1 MKIDRLIGII
11 TVLLRNKK
19 VTAPYLAEK
28 FEVSRR
34 TISRDI
40 EDICKAGIPVVT
52 EQGYNG
58 GIYIAEGYK
67 IDKTL
72 LTAEELQ
79 AIFIG
84 LKGIDSVSAVPRS
97 SVLAD
102 KLSLKNNAVFLAHDH
117 ILIDLASHYKGSLTE
132 KIEQLRLAI
141 AEQYIVTF
149 DYYYSKGESERLIEP
164 YLLVFKWSA
173 WYVFGFCAMRQD
185 FRMFKLNRL
194 WNLQTTDEI
203 FSPRLISQ
211 ENLDFG
217 NCWTVE
223 IKLTALFDKSVKY
236 RLIDDRGIDSYTITE
251 DGRLLLESNYTNYDN
266 LLEWVLSF
274 GNKVEVLEP
283 ESLRNDLA
291 EQAEKILKYYQGT

>member
-11 TVLLRNKK
+11 TVLLQNVK

-34 TISRDI
+34 TINRDI
-40 EDICKAGIPVVT
+40 EDICIAGIPVIT
-52 EQGYNG
+52 EQGYHG

-72 LTAEELQ
+72 LTVEELQ
-79 AIFIG
+79 AIFVG
-84 LKGIDSVSAVPRS
+84 LKGIDSVSAVPKS
-97 SVLAD
+97 GALVD
-102 KLSLKNNAVFLAHDH
+102 KLSLKNNVVFSAHDH

-132 KIEQLRLAI
+132 KIEQLRSVIVEHRL
-141 AEQYIVTF
+141 VTF

-173 WYVFGFCAMRQD
+173 WYVFGYCTMRQE

-194 WNLQTTDEI
+194 WNLQTKGET
-203 FSPRLISQ
+203 FLPRVIPE
-211 ENLDFG
+211 ENLDFDS
-217 NCWTVE
+217 CWTDE
-223 IKLTALFDKSVKY
+223 IMLTALFDKNVKY
-236 RLIDDRGIDSYTITE
+236 RLIDEYGVDCYTITE
-251 DGRLLLESNYTNYDN
+251 DGRLLLKIKFTHYNN

-283 ESLRNDLA
+283 ESLRNNLA
-291 EQAEKILKYYQGT
+291 EQAEQILKLYRGT

>member
-11 TVLLRNKK
+11 TVLLQNEK

-28 FEVSRR
+28 FEISRR

-52 EQGYNG
+52 ERGYNG

-72 LTAEELQ
+72 LSAEELQ
-79 AIFIG
+79 AIFVG
-84 LKGIDSVSAVPRS
+84 LKGIDSVSAVPKS
-97 SVLAD
+97 SALAD
-102 KLSLKNNAVFLAHDH
+102 KLSLKNNAVFSTHDH

-132 KIEQLRLAI
+132 KIEQLKLAI
-141 AEQYIVTF
+141 TEHHIVTF
-149 DYYYSKGESERLIEP
+149 DYYYGKGESERLIEP

-173 WYVFGFCAMRQD
+173 WYVFGYCKMRQD

-194 WNLQTTDEI
+194 WKLETKGATFI
-203 FSPRLISQ
+203 PRVIPK
-211 ENLDFG
+211 ENLDFDS
-217 NCWTVE
+217 CWTDE
-223 IKLTALFDKSVKY
+223 IKLIALFDTSVKY
-236 RLIDDRGIDSYTITE
+236 RLIDEYGVDCYTITE
-251 DGRLLLESNYTNYDN
+251 DGRLLLKINYTYYDN
-266 LLEWVLSF
+266 FLEWVLSF

-283 ESLRNDLA
+283 ESLRNELA
-291 EQAEKILKYYQGT
+291 EQAEKMLKLYQGT